1 MNEGNETCCPST
13 QAGESTAL
21 SVTRPA
27 PVERLRPHYT
37 SRYDEESWEVA
48 VRLPGAKK
56 EDVRVTVENEVLEIE
71 AVRRRETPPT
81 WRALGDYA
89 PEKHWHLRLDVGPEV
104 DEARI
109 SGALEDGVLTLR
121 LPLREEVKPRRI
133 EIQ

>member
-1 MNEGNETCCPST
+1 MNEGNEVCCQNAGCAGST
-13 QAGESTAL
+13 SLAAAQAT
-21 SVTRPA
+21 

-56 EDVRVTVENEVLEIE
+56 EDVTVTVENEVLEVA
-71 AVRRRETPPT
+71 AVRRRETPES
-81 WRALGDYA
+81 WRPLGDYA
-89 PEKHWHLRLDVGPEV
+89 SEKHWQLRLDVGPEV
-104 DEARI
+104 DGARI
-109 SGALEDGVLTLR
+109 TGSLEDGVLTLR